1 MATGNRIAWPL
12 LAAAGWMSAGCG
24 AADDERLTDETL
36 GEAAHWSYLGDHGP
50 ERWGEI
56 DVDFAMCATGTQ
68 QSPID
73 IPSSIA
79 PGEFTALSFDYAPAP
94 AAMVDNGHTI
104 QVNLTEGA
112 NVLDVDGDTYA
123 LVQFHFHAH
132 SEHSVDGVFTP
143 LELHLVHR
151 AENGD
156 LAAVGVFLDLGAP
169 NTPLSPVFDGIPTA
183 SLEPTPLAAD
193 LDPSDLLPTSRRGW
207 GYTGSLTTPP
217 CTEGVRW
224 HVMSTPLQLSAA
236 QLDAFTARHEIN
248 RRPVKQYS
256 GTVTSGSSPQL
267 L

>member
-36 GEAAHWSYLGDHGP
+36 GEAAHWSYLGDHAP

-151 AENGD
+151 AENG
-156 LAAVGVFLDLGAP
+156 
-169 NTPLSPVFDGIPTA
+169 SP
-183 SLEPTPLAAD
+183 
-193 LDPSDLLPTSRRGW
+193 R
-207 GYTGSLTTPP
+207 
-217 CTEGVRW
+217 
-224 HVMSTPLQLSAA
+224 
-236 QLDAFTARHEIN
+236 
-248 RRPVKQYS
+248 
-256 GTVTSGSSPQL
+256 SGSSSTSARPTPRSLPSSTASRQRASSPPRSRPTSIPPTSCPL
-267 L
+267 PVGAGGTPVP